1 MTIRFIGQKHPLI
14 SEYANFPVPLRQI
27 SPLSAERAALAFAAL
42 GDPGNKRKYGQSEPQ
57 YPSAVCYYYP
67 PFLTDIFREL
77 GDHISSLLDFEL
89 VETYYYA
96 RLYGTGDELKIH
108 TDRGSCFVSVS
119 LCFGY
124 DYSPMFPKGSSWPI
138 GVLAETSGGG
148 EEPVEFRLQP
158 GEGIL
163 YPGCSAPHWRDMF
176 LGDHC
181 GQAFFHW
188 VPKDD
193 RIFGSF
199 YGDPDKLG

>member
-1 MTIRFIGQKHPLI
+1 MRFYGKTHPI
-14 SEYANFPVPLRQI
+14 AEEYAHYSVPLRAIRPITAKTAAEAYQA
-27 SPLSAERAALAFAAL
+27 LSDPANIRKLGKQEAE
-42 GDPGNKRKYGQSEPQ
+42 
-57 YPSAVCYYYP
+57 YPNAVCYYRP
-67 PFLTDIFREL
+67 AFLSDVFTAL
-77 GDHISSLLDFEL
+77 GEHIRQFLDFDI

-124 DYSPMFPKGSSWPI
+124 EYSALFPEGSAWPI
-138 GVLAETSGGG
+138 AALPGSDAGPDKAVAF
-148 EEPVEFRLQP
+148 PLQP

-176 LGDHC
+176 LGTHC

-193 RIFGSF
+193 AVFGSF
-199 YGDPDKLG
+199 YGDPDKTA

>member
-1 MTIRFIGQKHPLI
+1 MRFYGKLHPLAA
-14 SEYANFPVPLRQI
+14 EYPKFPVPLKAIRPITAKQ
-27 SPLSAERAALAFAAL
+27 AAAGYAALKDPKNIQAL
-42 GDPGNKRKYGQSEPQ
+42 GQKEQP
-57 YPSAVCYYYP
+57 YPSAVCYYHP
-67 PFLTDIFREL
+67 PFLAETFKIL
-77 GDHISSLLDFEL
+77 GEHIRQFLDFDI

-108 TDRGSCFVSVS
+108 ADRGACFVSVS

-124 DYSPMFPKGSSWPI
+124 DYSPMFPEGSAWPI
-138 GVLAETSGGG
+138 GVLTDTGNG
-148 EEPVEFRLQP
+148 PVDPVAFPLQP

-176 LGDHC
+176 LGTHC

-193 RIFGSF
+193 AKFAEF
-199 YGDPDKLG
+199 YGDPKKAG